1 MATLPNGA
9 GGYQIGDGNLNEPD
23 LFIQQL
29 PITLAAPATVTAQ
42 QLSSNNMIVYT
53 GAAGAITLPTAVS
66 LDAYVSSAVVNH
78 SFEFYV
84 INTSA
89 NTATVT
95 AGTGWTLVGVAA
107 ISTLTSATWR
117 ARKAGDGSWTAYRLA

>member
-9 GGYQIGDGNLNEPD
+9 GGYQIGDGNVNEPD
-23 LFIQQL
+23 LFVQQT
-29 PITLAAPATVTAQ
+29 PITLTAPATLTAQ
-42 QLSSNNMIVYT
+42 QLSSNNMVVYT
-53 GAAGAITLPTAVS
+53 GAAGAITLPTAAS

-95 AGTGWTLVGVAA
+95 AGTGWTLVGTAAVA
-107 ISTLTSATWR
+107 TVTSSTWR
-117 ARKAGDGSWTAYRLA
+117 ARKTGDGTWTAYRLA